1 MADCNH
7 DCEHCEENCD
17 SRTSPQSLRVN
28 LNERS
33 KVKHVIGVVSGKGG
47 VGKSLVSSLTAV
59 GLANNGHQ
67 VAILDADITGPSIP
81 QAFGI
86 KQKAMGDGELIFP
99 ARSDK
104 GIQIIS
110 ANMLLDNDEDPILW
124 RGTLISNLVKQFF
137 TDVFWDDVDYMIVD
151 LPPGTG
157 DVALTVFQS
166 LPLDGIIVVSTPQ
179 QLVETIVKKA
189 VNMANQMNI
198 PVLGLVENMSYIT
211 CPDCGKKI
219 ALYGN
224 SQLDVLANKYNV
236 PLLARLPLVPE
247 NATLVDAGLAENIN
261 VEEFAPVI
269 EAIERIK

>member
-17 SRTSPQSLRVN
+17 SRAAPQSLRVN
-28 LNERS
+28 LNTRS

-59 GLANNGHQ
+59 GLANNGHH

-86 KQKAMGDGELIFP
+86 KEKAMGDGELIFP
-99 ARSDK
+99 ARSEK

-189 VNMANQMNI
+189 VNMAKQMNI

-224 SQLDVLANKYNV
+224 SQLDVLAGKYNV
-236 PLLARLPLVPE
+236 PLLARLPLVPA
-247 NATLVDAGLAENIN
+247 NATLIDAGLVENTD

>member
-1 MADCNH
+1 
-7 DCEHCEENCD
+7 
-17 SRTSPQSLRVN
+17 
-28 LNERS
+28 
-33 KVKHVIGVVSGKGG
+33 
-47 VGKSLVSSLTAV
+47 
-59 GLANNGHQ
+59 
-67 VAILDADITGPSIP
+67 
-81 QAFGI
+81 
-86 KQKAMGDGELIFP
+86 
-99 ARSDK
+99 
-104 GIQIIS
+104 
-110 ANMLLDNDEDPILW
+110 
-124 RGTLISNLVKQFF
+124 
-137 TDVFWDDVDYMIVD
+137 DYMIVD

-157 DVALTVFQS
+157 GVALTVFQS
-166 LPLDGIIVVSTPQ
+166 LPLDGIILVSTPQ

-247 NATLVDAGLAENIN
+247 NATLVDAGLVENIN
-261 VEEFAPVI
+261 VKEFAPVI